1 MRGQSKEAFADLPSS
16 YVWNMLLW
24 GGRKGDSLW
33 PLSKCSQRVLW
44 QLGVMNNAAYMEASV
59 TMECASSD
67 AQIMQATHAKITRP
81 LFPVCPCVRMCWWE
95 KLMVNTVPRAS
106 CRSYSSLRRLLSCP
120 TIIAW
125 FQVVS
130 LSLAFW
136 TRAIVPQ
143 QRSALLAG
151 YVPSLPIWTHP
162 IPSVFYS

>member
-1 MRGQSKEAFADLPSS
+1 MT
-16 YVWNMLLW
+16 
-24 GGRKGDSLW
+24 
-33 PLSKCSQRVLW
+33 SKCSQRVLW
-44 QLGVMNNAAYMEASV
+44 QLGVMNNAAFMEVSV
-59 TMECASSD
+59 TMECASSV
-67 AQIMQATHAKITRP
+67 AQITQATHAKITRP

-106 CRSYSSLRRLLSCP
+106 CRSYSSLRRLLYCP

-125 FQVVS
+125 FQVVL

-151 YVPSLPIWTHP
+151 YVPSLPIPSHP
-162 IPSVFYS
+162 ICFLFLNFRPSIYFNENSRHLINLGRRQRRPISWTRS